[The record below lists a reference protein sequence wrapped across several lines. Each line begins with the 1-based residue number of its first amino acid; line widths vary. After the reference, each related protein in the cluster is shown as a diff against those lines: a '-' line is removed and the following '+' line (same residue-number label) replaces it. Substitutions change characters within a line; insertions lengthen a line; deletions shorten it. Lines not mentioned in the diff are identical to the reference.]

1 MRDGIAQISPDL
13 LGNDLDDET
22 KKFKPKA
29 NPGVLFGIQKERSD
43 CVRGRRER
51 LHIAN
56 GKK

>member
-29 NPGVLFGIQKERSD
+29 NPGGSIWNSKR
-43 CVRGRRER
+43 
-51 LHIAN
+51 
-56 GKK
+56 KK